1 MKIYIIDCEWDMGFA
16 DAYSTREKAQ
26 KAIDEMDWEGMVGYT
41 LEEVQA
47 DGMVSINEINV
58 E

>member
-1 MKIYIIDCEWDMGFA
+1 MKIYQIDCEWDMGFA
-16 DAYSTREKAQ
+16 DAYKTREKAQ
-26 KAIDEMDWEGMVGYT
+26 KAIDEMDWESMVGYT

>member
-1 MKIYIIDCEWDMGFA
+1 MKIYKIDCEWDMGFA
-16 DAYSTREKAQ
+16 DAYKTREKAQ
-26 KAIDEMDWEGMVGYT
+26 KVIDETDWEHMVGYT

-47 DGMVSINEINV
+47 DGMVSIIEINV